1 MNKIEPFSS
10 LYEGL
15 LEGVAHEAVDE
26 KVGRGVDNEEPVVKT
41 GQTKVPD
48 RGTECF
54 RTAEHFLHHEEL
66 NTVEDDTGSVA
77 EEKDDHDAN
86 EDGGEIHL
94 VTLVLV
100 GLHVSV
106 P

>member
-1 MNKIEPFSS
+1 M
-10 LYEGL
+10 
-15 LEGVAHEAVDE
+15 
-26 KVGRGVDNEEPVVKT
+26 VKT